1 VLFHTCLAFV
11 SCLIDATQSIG
22 NLRDSQAREH
32 LEAAGATARRIILPA
47 IIPAFSCI
55 WAVEAI
61 LHIYENHADV
71 DQHDVMDKK
80 VTAHFCKQ

>member
-1 VLFHTCLAFV
+1 V

-32 LEAAGATARRIILPA
+32 LEAAGATARYNVWPA
-47 IIPAFSCI
+47 IIPAFSCM

-61 LHIYENHADV
+61 LHPYKNHAAV
-71 DQHDVMDKK
+71 NQHDVMDKK
-80 VTAHFCKQ
+80 VTAHFL